1 MFRKILIAYD
11 GSEPSKKAFDTALD
25 LAARDKADLYVL
37 TVVRTPEIGDD
48 VEIEA
53 VIENSREYHAKLLEP
68 LRHPA
73 SAKGVKAHFEVGV
86 GHPAEQIIY
95 DADRHEVDLIVVGH
109 RGRSTFAR
117 LLLGSVSKHVV
128 QYADRPVMVV
138 R

>member
-1 MFRKILIAYD
+1 MFQKILVAYD
-11 GSEPSKKAFDTALD
+11 GSESGKKAFDTALE
-25 LAARDKADLYVL
+25 LAVRDKAELFVL
-37 TVVRTPEIGDD
+37 TVVRTPEIADD

-53 VIENSREYHAKLLEP
+53 VIENSRAYHAKLLAP
-68 LRHPA
+68 LKHPV
-73 SAKGVKAHFEVGV
+73 SEKGVKGHFEVGV

-95 DADRHEVDLIVVGH
+95 DADRHDVDLIVVGH
-109 RGRSTFAR
+109 RGRSKFAR